1 MEEFFSSNDNGLQPL
16 NGDTDHLWR
25 YDGLSEN
32 LTGSRM
38 FRHWYRVRSAVQGFL
53 LRPTKVSP
61 YSLLITT
68 QPPPPHGLPCQHHD
82 CHNSNTTTPRIGRD
96 GHVCT
101 WSKFLGGFYNNYFFS
116 VRMFTVL
123 DQTRLWSMCQSKIF
137 NPHGNNIWKYNISE
151 CKVQYVKMAFER
163 TTGRSANM

>member
-1 MEEFFSSNDNGLQPL
+1 MDLELLEEF
-16 NGDTDHLWR
+16 
-25 YDGLSEN
+25 LSQWQQIV
-32 LTGSRM
+32 TGGSLMTLCRAEWKS
-38 FRHWYRVRSAVQGFL
+38 HWLPDVQTLIPAPAVQGFL

-68 QPPPPHGLPCQHHD
+68 RPPQPLPPHGLPCHHHD
-82 CHNSNTTTPRIGRD
+82 CHNSNTTTPRIGRE

-101 WSKFLGGFYNNYFFS
+101 WSKFLGGFYNNYFFIFS

-151 CKVQYVKMAFER
+151 CKVQYVINLD
-163 TTGRSANM
+163 TGHL